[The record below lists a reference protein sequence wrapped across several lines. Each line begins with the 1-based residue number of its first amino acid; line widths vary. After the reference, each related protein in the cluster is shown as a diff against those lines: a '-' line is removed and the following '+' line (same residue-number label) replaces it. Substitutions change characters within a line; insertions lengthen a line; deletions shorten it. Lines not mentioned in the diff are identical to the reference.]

1 MKQLLIIFFLF
12 ITVSSPAQ
20 NILISDSAFSRPRD
34 TVAISIEINNS
45 NPFISFQFDLQMPAG
60 TEYVGNSL
68 NLSNRSTNHVAVV
81 NLVENDILRI
91 LAYSPNNEHFLGAS
105 GKVLAFKLALGNLRG
120 EYPLTLSNAIIG
132 DSLSKNILNGVHN
145 GLLSVFPVGINENGK
160 TDPILNFN
168 VFPNPVRENPSMEFY
183 LKQPAGIEITLKDN
197 MGKQLF
203 SESLGEFSKGFHYVA
218 LPGRIF
224 AGIKPGALYYLGL
237 EVNSTDNMSVTVYR
251 KIVK

>member
-1 MKQLLIIFFLF
+1 MKQLLIILFLF
-12 ITVSSPAQ
+12 IAISSLAQ

-105 GKVLAFKLALGNLRG
+105 GKVLSFKLALGNLRG

-132 DSLSKNILNGVHN
+132 DSLSKNILTGLHS
-145 GLLSVFPVGINENGK
+145 GLLSVFPTGMNENSRTNPG
-160 TDPILNFN
+160 LNFN
-168 VFPNPVRENPSMEFY
+168 VFPNPVGENPSIEFSLNY
-183 LKQPAGIEITLKDN
+183 PSKIEITLNDN
-197 MGKQLF
+197 LGRKLF
-203 SESLGEFSKGFHYVA
+203 SEPLGEFGEGFHRVTI
-218 LPGRIF
+218 PGQICS
-224 AGIKPGALYYLGL
+224 GISPGTLYHLGL
-237 EVNSTDNMSVTVYR
+237 EVTPQKMSQAVVYK
-251 KIVK
+251 KIFK